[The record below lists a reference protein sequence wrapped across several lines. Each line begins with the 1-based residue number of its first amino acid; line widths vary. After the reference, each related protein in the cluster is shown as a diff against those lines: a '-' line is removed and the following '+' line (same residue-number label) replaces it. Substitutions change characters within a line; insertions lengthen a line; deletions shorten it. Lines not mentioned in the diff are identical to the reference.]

1 MSNPGP
7 SSSSNINTQAVTGAV
22 AAAGKPSFFLA
33 GNTPISPFQMS
44 QAFGSIYGL
53 SSAATPTGI
62 APSGTMGANGALT
75 LGTSLI
81 LTYGGAAGASV
92 GIWLYFPAGAV
103 YGGSVAGSYW
113 CVMSSGTAGTV
124 YNNIYIAPNLNP
136 PPTTLV
142 PVVDPG
148 PGSYTGVTTEVVVFG
163 STIPAG
169 NMGTTGVLESFHLI
183 SANNNANVKTARV
196 RFGGIAGTIFETLTL
211 TNTRTSTSL
220 THILNRDATNIQ
232 VGSPAVG
239 FGNSAS
245 GPVIGNIDTTVDQQV
260 VTTLQ
265 MATATD
271 FMICEIV
278 DLDIDNT

>member
-1 MSNPGP
+1 MANPGP
-7 SSSSNINTQAVTGAV
+7 SSSSNINTMPVTGATS
-22 AAAGKPSFFLA
+22 AAGKPTFFL
-33 GNTPISPFQMS
+33 GGPNPITPFQMS

-53 SSAATPTGI
+53 ASIATPTGI
-62 APSGTMGANGALT
+62 APSGSIGANGALT

-81 LTYGGAAGASV
+81 LTYGGTGNASS

-103 YGGSVAGSYW
+103 YQASAAGSYW
-113 CVMSSGTAGTV
+113 CVMSSGTVGTV
-124 YNNIYIAPNLNP
+124 YNNIYVSPGLNT

-163 STIPAG
+163 TTVPGGSL
-169 NMGTTGVLESFHLI
+169 GTTGVLESFHLI
-183 SANNNANVKTARV
+183 SANNNANAKTARV
-196 RFGGIAGTIFETLTL
+196 RFGGISGTVFETLTL
-211 TNTRTSTSL
+211 TNTRTNTSL
-220 THILNRDATNIQ
+220 THILNRDAANIQ
-232 VGSPAVG
+232 IGSPAVG
-239 FGNSAS
+239 FGASAT
-245 GPVIGNIDTTVDQQV
+245 GPIIGNVDTSVDQQV

-271 FMICEIV
+271 FMICEIA